1 MASEDLILTRYLY
14 GLKEDEELSSLDEVN
29 NDELTHSG
37 SFLFQLLVLNPV
49 CFQPSIYRFPSL
61 KTCATLDGKD
71 PNGATPVLVQEE
83 SSTSSNIVNEEVEKS
98 VKVLKNAA
106 KTRKV
111 PAEEVLSAL
120 SVLEKAKLDPSN
132 FFNTLGGTS
141 SPGRTWML
149 IFTAEKKL
157 KKGRYFP
164 VTAIQRFD
172 AAGKRIENGVFLGPI
187 GSLTFEGR
195 LSWKTRILAFIFER
209 VRIKIGPLNPL
220 EISLGQKEERE
231 PSTKDP
237 CFIWFYVDE
246 EIAVARGRSGGT
258 AFWCRCRRV
267 TATSLWMFLGDTVS
281 ECSLSSNQN
290 LLLEA
295 GANDRLSFW
304 GVKRSCVPNVVPQ
317 PLQPSLSLLL
327 QPGKLPRHRANPAFK
342 NDSEAAKMHEK

>member
-1 MASEDLILTRYLY
+1 MSSLTVAASSFSSFSLTRFAHSSSNNSLIPPKV
-14 GLKEDEELSSLDEVN
+14 LKVPLNANSQSSI
-29 NDELTHSG
+29 
-37 SFLFQLLVLNPV
+37 SFKSSNT
-49 CFQPSIYRFPSL
+49 PSIYRFPSL
-61 KTCATLDGKD
+61 KTCAALDGKD
-71 PNGATPVLVQEE
+71 PNGATPVLVEEE

-111 PAEEVLSAL
+111 PAEEVLSAF
-120 SVLEKAKLDPSN
+120 SVLEKAKLDPSK

-267 TATSLWMFLGDTVS
+267 NT
-281 ECSLSSNQN
+281 
-290 LLLEA
+290 
-295 GANDRLSFW
+295 
-304 GVKRSCVPNVVPQ
+304 
-317 PLQPSLSLLL
+317 
-327 QPGKLPRHRANPAFK
+327 
-342 NDSEAAKMHEK
+342 